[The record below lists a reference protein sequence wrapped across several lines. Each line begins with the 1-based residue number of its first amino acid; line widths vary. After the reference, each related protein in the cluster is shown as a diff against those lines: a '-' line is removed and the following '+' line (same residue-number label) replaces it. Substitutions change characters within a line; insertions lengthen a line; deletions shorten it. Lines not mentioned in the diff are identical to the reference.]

1 MGFSVVIIGAG
12 NVATHLA
19 KNLWIAGFR
28 ILQVCSRTENSART
42 LADLLKTEWTTSV
55 SDLISTADIYI
66 LALKD
71 SAVVPF
77 LENAQ
82 LQGKFLV
89 HCSGSLSI
97 DVFKNYTHHS
107 GVLYPLQTFS
117 KARDINFTEV
127 PVFLESSSQVMKQ
140 KLDEMAR
147 KLTGKVYYADS
158 NQRMVLHIAAVF
170 VCNFVN
176 HFFTIAGQILDEN
189 NLDFEDLRP
198 LMEETLDK
206 TKTLKPFDAQTGP
219 AVRNDSNIID
229 KHIKVLEGRPDIQ
242 KLYRAISEHIYKFH
256 QK

>member
-1 MGFSVVIIGAG
+1 MGFSLVIIGAG

-19 KNLWIAGFR
+19 KHLQIAGFEL
-28 ILQVCSRTENSART
+28 LQVFSRTENSART
-42 LADLLKTEWTTSV
+42 LADMVNTGWTISV
-55 SDLISTADIYI
+55 AEVIPTADIYI

-71 SAVVPF
+71 SAIVPF

-97 DVFKNYTHHS
+97 DVLKEFTHNA
-107 GVLYPLQTFS
+107 GVFYPLQTFS
-117 KARDINFTEV
+117 KARKINFKEV
-127 PVFLESSSQVMKQ
+127 PVFLESTSYVMKQ

-147 KLTGKVYYADS
+147 KLTSKIYYADS
-158 NQRMVLHIAAVF
+158 HQRMILHIAAVF
-170 VCNFVN
+170 TCNFVN
-176 HFFTIAGQILDEN
+176 HFYTIAARILEEN
-189 NLDFEDLRP
+189 NLDFEYLRP

-206 TKTLKPFDAQTGP
+206 TKILKPFEAQTGP

-229 KHIKVLEGRPDIQ
+229 KHIKVLADYPDIQ
-242 KLYRAISEHIYKFH
+242 KIYSMISEHIYKLH